1 MAFVTEDVPPYG
13 VAVPMAQG
21 VRRIVADNPGRMTY
35 HGTNTYL
42 LGGADSVT
50 VVDPG
55 PEDARHIAAVLAAAG
70 QIARIVVTHGHH
82 DHVGNL
88 AALRAATGAPVF
100 AYDAGL
106 APDHVLVDGDEVAGW
121 SMLHTPGH
129 APDHLCLARADGV
142 VLTADHVMGWSTS
155 VVSPPEGDMA
165 AYFASLRRLLARQD
179 RLYLP
184 GHGPAVTEPS
194 MYARFLLDHRQ
205 GREDAILLA
214 LAAGE
219 RDIATLTATL
229 YVGLAEALVP
239 MARRNVLAHLQ
250 KLVGEG
256 RVSEGPT
263 GWAIRAPS
271 SGPASLG

>member
-1 MAFVTEDVPPYG
+1 
-13 VAVPMAQG
+13 
-21 VRRIVADNPGRMTY
+21 
-35 HGTNTYL
+35 
-42 LGGADSVT
+42 
-50 VVDPG
+50 
-55 PEDARHIAAVLAAAG
+55 
-70 QIARIVVTHGHH
+70 
-82 DHVGNL
+82 
-88 AALRAATGAPVF
+88 
-100 AYDAGL
+100 
-106 APDHVLVDGDEVAGW
+106 
-121 SMLHTPGH
+121 
-129 APDHLCLARADGV
+129 
-142 VLTADHVMGWSTS
+142 
-155 VVSPPEGDMA
+155 
-165 AYFASLRRLLARQD
+165 
-179 RLYLP
+179 
-184 GHGPAVTEPS
+184 

-229 YVGLAEALVP
+229 YVGLAETLVP

>member
-1 MAFVTEDVPPYG
+1 
-13 VAVPMAQG
+13 
-21 VRRIVADNPGRMTY
+21 
-35 HGTNTYL
+35 
-42 LGGADSVT
+42 
-50 VVDPG
+50 
-55 PEDARHIAAVLAAAG
+55 
-70 QIARIVVTHGHH
+70 
-82 DHVGNL
+82 
-88 AALRAATGAPVF
+88 
-100 AYDAGL
+100 
-106 APDHVLVDGDEVAGW
+106 
-121 SMLHTPGH
+121 
-129 APDHLCLARADGV
+129 
-142 VLTADHVMGWSTS
+142 
-155 VVSPPEGDMA
+155 MA

-229 YVGLAEALVP
+229 YVGLAETLVP